1 MQGSSTQPTTEFT
14 TNMDTLISD
23 LHNFAK
29 SDSVLGT
36 PITVG
41 DKTLVP
47 IMSVTFGYGT
57 TGAGG
62 KMATGTNSNASASGI
77 GLGARVSANGIVVI
91 DKNNVQVLP
100 TNEKNNM
107 SQMME
112 KIPQAVAS
120 MSQGMMGG
128 GAQGQQQGGA
138 QNQQA
143 SGQAGQMN
151 AQQGQQKGQQS

>member
-1 MQGSSTQPTTEFT
+1 MQGSSTQSTTEFT

-62 KMATGTNSNASASGI
+62 KMTTGTSSNASASGI

-128 GAQGQQQGGA
+128 GAQGQQQGSA